1 MSKST
6 RSSQRLSNVDNAA
19 SKAFSRTAKNKRI
32 DPNNEFN
39 DYPDLFSHF
48 NDLMHQHIKS
58 EIEFTVITAELNK
71 HVSWELPTHW
81 QKIFLNQAQLASAK

>member
-19 SKAFSRTAKNKRI
+19 SKAFSRTAENKRI
-32 DPNNEFN
+32 DPNNEFD

-48 NDLMHQHIKS
+48 NDLIY
-58 EIEFTVITAELNK
+58 
-71 HVSWELPTHW
+71 
-81 QKIFLNQAQLASAK
+81 